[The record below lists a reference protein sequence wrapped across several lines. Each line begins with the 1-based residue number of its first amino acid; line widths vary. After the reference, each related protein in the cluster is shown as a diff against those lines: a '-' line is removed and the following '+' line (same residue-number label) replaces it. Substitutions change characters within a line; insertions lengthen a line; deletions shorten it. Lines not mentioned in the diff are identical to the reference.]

1 MAETCYDNRQ
11 FEMKMVLKSMA
22 YLHAYNLSISF
33 GEKKLFD
40 NVSFE
45 VGEHDRI
52 GLIGV
57 NGAGK
62 TTLFRLITGEM
73 EPTSGEAFLSKQAR
87 IGYLEQHACADETR
101 SIYDEML
108 SVFQNVMQIEREL
121 NETTCQLELGE
132 GSLNELI
139 DRQQALNER
148 FDRMGGLTYRSRT
161 RAALMGLGF
170 AEKEFGQPCGNLSG
184 GQKSKL
190 SLGKLL
196 LSGANLLLLDEPTNH
211 LDIESVEWLEGFLR
225 DFTGAA
231 LIISHDRYFLDR
243 VTNRTME
250 MEHGHVKL
258 LKGNYTEYQQFKK
271 QEREVQQKHYEN
283 SMREIKRIEGIIA
296 QQRQWNR
303 EKNIRTAESK
313 EKMLGRMK
321 AELEAPEAELESLR
335 FAFLPRMVS
344 GNDVILASG
353 LQKSFDEKKLFA
365 GVELHIRRGD
375 RAFLL
380 GPNGCGNTTLLRV
393 LLGKTPA
400 DGGRFTFGTNV
411 QIGYF
416 DQGLGGLHPE
426 KTVLAEIWDTYPA
439 MTQTEVRSALA
450 AFLFQGD
457 DVYQLVR
464 DLSGGEKARTALLK
478 LMLSGANLL
487 LLDEPTNHL
496 DISSREALEDA
507 LAGYEGTML
516 IVSHDRYFI
525 NKIANRVLHLTH
537 DGVKEY
543 LGGYDD
549 YVQALEEQPPTPKAA
564 QEKPKQNAY
573 KLRKER
579 ESERR
584 KLTGRIARC
593 EEKIARMDEEIT
605 TLNAQ
610 LERPEI
616 AADYAKVL
624 ELTQQLA
631 SLHEEQE
638 RLYAQWEQLQEQL
651 EADDN
656 A

>member
-1 MAETCYDNRQ
+1 
-11 FEMKMVLKSMA
+11 MA
-22 YLHAYNLSISF
+22 YLHAYNLNVSF
-33 GEKKLFD
+33 GDRVLFD
-40 NVSFE
+40 GVSFE
-45 VGEHDRI
+45 VGEHDRV

-62 TTLFRLITGEM
+62 TTLFRLITGEL
-73 EPTSGEAFLSKQAR
+73 EPTAGEAFVSKQAR
-87 IGYLEQHACADETR
+87 VGYLEQHACADSAR

-108 SVFQNVMQIEREL
+108 SVFADVMQVEREL
-121 NETTCQLELGE
+121 SETTHLLEAGE
-132 GSLNELI
+132 GDLNALI
-139 DRQQALNER
+139 NRQQDLNDR
-148 FDRMGGLTYRSRT
+148 FERMGGLTYRSRT

-170 AEKEFGQPCGNLSG
+170 PEKDFDQPCGNLSG

-250 MEHGHVKL
+250 LEHGHVKL
-258 LKGNYTEYQQFKK
+258 FKGNYTAYQQFKK
-271 QEREVQQKHYEN
+271 QEREVQRKHYEN
-283 SMREIKRIEGIIA
+283 SMREMKRIEGIIA

-313 EKMLGRMK
+313 EKMLERMK
-321 AELEAPEAELESLR
+321 AELEIPESELDSLR
-335 FAFLPRMVS
+335 FAFQPRMVS

-353 LQKSFDEKKLFA
+353 LAKSFEEKKLFA
-365 GVELHIRRGD
+365 NVELHVRRGD

-380 GPNGCGNTTLLRV
+380 GPNGCGKTTLLRV
-393 LLGKTPA
+393 LLGRTPA
-400 DGGRFTFGTNV
+400 DQGRFTFGTNV

-416 DQGLGGLHPE
+416 DQGLAGLHPE
-426 KTVLAEIWDTYPA
+426 KTVLDEIWDTYPA
-439 MTQTEVRSALA
+439 MTQTQVRSALA
-450 AFLFQGD
+450 AFLFQGE
-457 DVYQLVR
+457 DVYKQVQT
-464 DLSGGEKARTALLK
+464 LSGGEKARTALLK

-507 LAGYEGTML
+507 LSGYEGTML
-516 IVSHDRYFI
+516 IISHDRYFI
-525 NKIANRVLHLTH
+525 NKLANRVLHLTH

-549 YVQALEEQPPTPKAA
+549 YVQALDNQPRPGKVAA
-564 QEKPKQNAY
+564 EKPKQNDY

-584 KLTGRIARC
+584 KLMGRISRC
-593 EEKIARMDEEIT
+593 EQEIAAIDEET
-605 TLNAQ
+605 AALNAQ
-610 LERPEI
+610 LEQPQV

-631 SLHEEQE
+631 ALHEKQE
-638 RLYAQWEQLQEQL
+638 ALYAEWEKMQETL
-651 EADDN
+651 EAEE
-656 A
+656 

>member
-1 MAETCYDNRQ
+1 
-11 FEMKMVLKSMA
+11 MA
-22 YLHAYNLSISF
+22 YLHAYNLNVSF
-33 GEKKLFD
+33 GDKVLFD
-40 NVSFE
+40 DVSFE
-45 VGEHDRI
+45 VGEHDRV

-62 TTLFRLITGEM
+62 TTLFRLITGEL
-73 EPTSGEAFLSKQAR
+73 EPTAGEAFVSKQAR
-87 IGYLEQHACADETR
+87 VGYLEQHACADSAR

-108 SVFQNVMQIEREL
+108 SVFADVMQVEREL
-121 NETTCQLELGE
+121 SETTHLLEAGE
-132 GSLNELI
+132 GDLNALI
-139 DRQQALNER
+139 NRQQDLNDR
-148 FDRMGGLTYRSRT
+148 FERMGGLTYRSRT

-170 AEKEFGQPCGNLSG
+170 PEKDFDQPCGNLSG

-250 MEHGHVKL
+250 LEHGHVKL
-258 LKGNYTEYQQFKK
+258 FKGNYTAYQQFKK
-271 QEREVQQKHYEN
+271 QEREVQRKHYEN
-283 SMREIKRIEGIIA
+283 AMREMKRIEGIIA

-313 EKMLGRMK
+313 EKMLERMK
-321 AELEAPEAELESLR
+321 AELEIPESELDSLR
-335 FAFLPRMVS
+335 FAFQPRMVS

-353 LQKSFDEKKLFA
+353 LAKSFEEKKLFA
-365 GVELHIRRGD
+365 KVELHVRRGD

-380 GPNGCGNTTLLRV
+380 GPNGCGKTTLLRV
-393 LLGKTPA
+393 LLGRTPA
-400 DGGRFTFGTNV
+400 DQGRFTFGTNV

-416 DQGLGGLHPE
+416 DQGLAGLHPE
-426 KTVLAEIWDTYPA
+426 KTVLDEIWDTYPA
-439 MTQTEVRSALA
+439 MTQTQVRSALA
-450 AFLFQGD
+450 AFLFQGE
-457 DVYQLVR
+457 DVYKQVQT
-464 DLSGGEKARTALLK
+464 LSGGEKARTALLK

-507 LAGYEGTML
+507 LSGYEGTML

-525 NKIANRVLHLTH
+525 NKLANRVLHLTH

-549 YVQALEEQPPTPKAA
+549 YVQALDNQPRPGKVAA
-564 QEKPKQNAY
+564 EKPKQNDY

-584 KLTGRIARC
+584 KLMGRISRC
-593 EEKIARMDEEIT
+593 EQEIAAIDEET
-605 TLNAQ
+605 AALNAQ
-610 LERPEI
+610 LEQPQV

-631 SLHEEQE
+631 ALHEKQE
-638 RLYAQWEQLQEQL
+638 ELYAEWEKMQETL
-651 EADDN
+651 EAEE
-656 A
+656 

>member
-1 MAETCYDNRQ
+1 
-11 FEMKMVLKSMA
+11 MA
-22 YLHAYNLSISF
+22 YIHAYNLNVSF
-33 GEKKLFD
+33 GDKVLFD
-40 NVSFE
+40 DVSFE
-45 VGEHDRI
+45 VGEHDRV

-62 TTLFRLITGEM
+62 TTLFRLITGEL
-73 EPTSGEAFLSKQAR
+73 EPTAGEAFVSKQAR
-87 IGYLEQHACADETR
+87 VGYLEQHACADSAR

-108 SVFQNVMQIEREL
+108 SVFADVMQVEREL
-121 NETTCQLELGE
+121 SETTHLLEAGE
-132 GSLNELI
+132 GDLNALI
-139 DRQQALNER
+139 NRQQDLNDR
-148 FDRMGGLTYRSRT
+148 FERMGGLTYRSRT

-170 AEKEFGQPCGNLSG
+170 PEKDFDQPCGNLSG

-250 MEHGHVKL
+250 LEHGHVKL
-258 LKGNYTEYQQFKK
+258 FKGNYTAYQQFKK
-271 QEREVQQKHYEN
+271 QEREVQRKHYEN
-283 SMREIKRIEGIIA
+283 SMREMKRIEGIIA

-313 EKMLGRMK
+313 EKMLERMK
-321 AELEAPEAELESLR
+321 AELEIPESELDSLR
-335 FAFLPRMVS
+335 FAFQPRMVS

-353 LQKSFDEKKLFA
+353 LAKSFEEKKLFA
-365 GVELHIRRGD
+365 KVELHVRRGD

-380 GPNGCGNTTLLRV
+380 GPNGCGKTTLLRV
-393 LLGKTPA
+393 LLGRTPA
-400 DGGRFTFGTNV
+400 DQGRFTFGTNV

-416 DQGLGGLHPE
+416 DQGLAGLHPE
-426 KTVLAEIWDTYPA
+426 KTVLDEIWDTYPA
-439 MTQTEVRSALA
+439 MTQTQVRSALA
-450 AFLFQGD
+450 AFLFQGE
-457 DVYQLVR
+457 DVYKQVQT
-464 DLSGGEKARTALLK
+464 LSGGEKARTALLK

-507 LAGYEGTML
+507 LSGYEGTML

-525 NKIANRVLHLTH
+525 NKLANRVLHLTH

-549 YVQALEEQPPTPKAA
+549 YVQALDNQPRPGKVAA
-564 QEKPKQNAY
+564 EKPKQNDY

-584 KLTGRIARC
+584 KLMGRISRC
-593 EEKIARMDEEIT
+593 EQEIAAIDEET
-605 TLNAQ
+605 AALNAQ
-610 LERPEI
+610 LEQPQV

-631 SLHEEQE
+631 ALHEKQE
-638 RLYAQWEQLQEQL
+638 ELYAEWEKMQETL
-651 EADDN
+651 EAEE
-656 A
+656 

>member
-1 MAETCYDNRQ
+1 
-11 FEMKMVLKSMA
+11 MA
-22 YLHAYNLSISF
+22 YLHAYNLNVSF
-33 GEKKLFD
+33 GNKVLFD
-40 NVSFE
+40 GVSFE
-45 VGEHDRI
+45 VGEHDRV

-62 TTLFRLITGEM
+62 TTLFRLITGEL
-73 EPTSGEAFLSKQAR
+73 EPTAGEAFVSKQAR
-87 IGYLEQHACADETR
+87 VGYLEQHACADSAR

-108 SVFQNVMQIEREL
+108 SVFADVMQVEREL
-121 NETTCQLELGE
+121 SETTHLLEAGE
-132 GSLNELI
+132 GDLNALI
-139 DRQQALNER
+139 NRQQDLNDR
-148 FDRMGGLTYRSRT
+148 FERMGGLTYRSHT

-170 AEKEFGQPCGNLSG
+170 PEKDFDQPCGNLSG

-250 MEHGHVKL
+250 LEHGHVKL
-258 LKGNYTEYQQFKK
+258 FKGNYTAYQQFKK
-271 QEREVQQKHYEN
+271 QEREVQRKHYEN
-283 SMREIKRIEGIIA
+283 AMREMKRIEGIIA

-313 EKMLGRMK
+313 EKMLERMK
-321 AELEAPEAELESLR
+321 AELEIPDAELDSLR
-335 FAFLPRMVS
+335 FAFQPRMVS
-344 GNDVILASG
+344 GNDVILASR
-353 LQKSFDEKKLFA
+353 LAKSFEEKKLFA
-365 GVELHIRRGD
+365 NVELHVRRGD

-380 GPNGCGNTTLLRV
+380 GPNGCGKTTLLRV
-393 LLGKTPA
+393 LLGRTPA
-400 DGGRFTFGTNV
+400 DQGRFTFGTNV

-416 DQGLGGLHPE
+416 DQGLAGLHPE
-426 KTVLAEIWDTYPA
+426 KTVLDEIWDTYPA
-439 MTQTEVRSALA
+439 MTQTQVRSALA
-450 AFLFQGD
+450 AFLFQGE
-457 DVYQLVR
+457 DVYKQVQT
-464 DLSGGEKARTALLK
+464 LSGGEKARTALLK

-507 LAGYEGTML
+507 LSGYEGTML

-525 NKIANRVLHLTH
+525 NKLANRVLHLTH

-549 YVQALEEQPPTPKAA
+549 YVQALDNQPRPGKVAA
-564 QEKPKQNAY
+564 EKPKQNDY

-584 KLTGRIARC
+584 KLMGRISRC
-593 EEKIARMDEEIT
+593 EQEISALDEET
-605 TLNAQ
+605 ASLNAQ
-610 LERPEI
+610 LEQPQV

-631 SLHEEQE
+631 ALHEKQE
-638 RLYAQWEQLQEQL
+638 ALYAEWEKMQETL
-651 EADDN
+651 EAEE
-656 A
+656 

>member
-1 MAETCYDNRQ
+1 
-11 FEMKMVLKSMA
+11 MA
-22 YLHAYNLSISF
+22 YLHTYNLSVSF
-33 GEKKLFD
+33 GDKKLFD
-40 NVSFE
+40 GVSFE

-62 TTLFRLITGEM
+62 TTLLRLITGEL
-73 EPTSGEAFLSKQAR
+73 EPAAGEAFLSKQAR
-87 IGYLEQHACADETR
+87 VGYLEQHACADAAR

-108 SVFQNVMQIEREL
+108 SVFADVMQVEREL
-121 NETTCQLELGE
+121 SETTRLLEAEE
-132 GSLNELI
+132 GDLNALI
-139 DRQQALNER
+139 NRQQDLNDR
-148 FDRMGGLTYRSRT
+148 FERMGGLTYRSRT

-170 AEKEFGQPCGNLSG
+170 PEKDFGQPCGTLSG

-250 MEHGHVKL
+250 LEHGHVKL
-258 LKGNYTEYQQFKK
+258 FKGNYTACQQFKK
-271 QEREVQQKHYEN
+271 QEREVQRKHYEN
-283 SMREIKRIEGIIA
+283 SMREMKRIEGIIA

-313 EKMLGRMK
+313 EKMLERMK
-321 AELEAPEAELESLR
+321 AELEIPESELDSLR
-335 FAFLPRMVS
+335 FSFQPRMVS

-353 LQKSFDEKKLFA
+353 LTKSFEEKKLFA
-365 GVELHIRRGD
+365 NVDLHVRRGD

-380 GPNGCGNTTLLRV
+380 GPNGCGKTTLLRV
-393 LLGKTPA
+393 LLGETPA
-400 DGGRFTFGTNV
+400 DSGRFTFGTNV
-411 QIGYF
+411 QVGYF

-426 KTVLAEIWDTYPA
+426 KTVLDEIWDTYPA
-439 MTQTEVRSALA
+439 MTQTQVRSALA
-450 AFLFQGD
+450 AFLFQGE
-457 DVYQLVR
+457 DVYKLVR

-507 LAGYEGTML
+507 LSGYEGTML

-525 NKIANRVLHLTH
+525 NKLANRVLHLTH

-549 YVQALEEQPPTPKAA
+549 YVQALANQPLAPKAA
-564 QEKPKQNAY
+564 AEKPKQNDY

-584 KLTGRIARC
+584 KLAGRISRC
-593 EEKIARMDEEIT
+593 EQEIAAIDEET
-605 TLNAQ
+605 AALNAQ
-610 LERPEI
+610 LEQPET

-624 ELTQQLA
+624 ELTQRLA
-631 SLHEEQE
+631 ALHEHQE
-638 RLYAQWEQLQEQL
+638 ALYAQWEEMQEKL
-651 EADDN
+651 EAGEQEG
-656 A
+656 

>member
-1 MAETCYDNRQ
+1 
-11 FEMKMVLKSMA
+11 MA
-22 YLHAYNLSISF
+22 YLHAYNLNVSF
-33 GEKKLFD
+33 GDKVLFD
-40 NVSFE
+40 GVSFE
-45 VGEHDRI
+45 VGEHDRV

-62 TTLFRLITGEM
+62 TTLFRLITGEL
-73 EPTSGEAFLSKQAR
+73 EPTAGEAFVSKQAR
-87 IGYLEQHACADETR
+87 VGYLEQHACADSAR

-108 SVFQNVMQIEREL
+108 SVFADVMQVEREL
-121 NETTCQLELGE
+121 SETTHLLEAGE
-132 GSLNELI
+132 GDLNALI
-139 DRQQALNER
+139 NRQQDLNDR
-148 FDRMGGLTYRSRT
+148 FERMGGLTYRSRT

-170 AEKEFGQPCGNLSG
+170 PEKDFDQPCGNLSG

-250 MEHGHVKL
+250 LEHRHVKL
-258 LKGNYTEYQQFKK
+258 FKGNYTAYQQFKK
-271 QEREVQQKHYEN
+271 QEREVQRKHYEN
-283 SMREIKRIEGIIA
+283 SMREMRRIEGIIA

-313 EKMLGRMK
+313 EKMLERMK
-321 AELEAPEAELESLR
+321 AELEIPDAELDSLR
-335 FAFLPRMVS
+335 FAFQPRMVS

-353 LQKSFDEKKLFA
+353 LAKSFEEKKLFA
-365 GVELHIRRGD
+365 NVELHVRRGD

-380 GPNGCGNTTLLRV
+380 GPNGCGKTTLLRV

-400 DGGRFTFGTNV
+400 DSGRFTFGTNV

-416 DQGLGGLHPE
+416 DQGLAGLHPA
-426 KTVLAEIWDTYPA
+426 KTVLDEIWDTYPA
-439 MTQTEVRSALA
+439 MTQTQVRSALA
-450 AFLFQGD
+450 AFLFQGE
-457 DVYQLVR
+457 DVYKRVQT
-464 DLSGGEKARTALLK
+464 LSGGEKARTALLK

-507 LAGYEGTML
+507 LSGYEGTML

-525 NKIANRVLHLTH
+525 NKLANRVLHLTH

-549 YVQALEEQPPTPKAA
+549 YVQALDNQPRPGKVAA
-564 QEKPKQNAY
+564 EKPKQNDY

-584 KLTGRIARC
+584 KLMGRISRC
-593 EEKIARMDEEIT
+593 EQEIAAIDEET
-605 TLNAQ
+605 AALNAQ
-610 LERPEI
+610 LEQPQV

-631 SLHEEQE
+631 ALHEKQE
-638 RLYAQWEQLQEQL
+638 ALYAEWEKMQETL
-651 EADDN
+651 EAEE
-656 A
+656 

>member
-1 MAETCYDNRQ
+1 
-11 FEMKMVLKSMA
+11 MVLLAMA
-22 YLHAYNLSISF
+22 YLHAYNLNVRF
-33 GEKKLFD
+33 GEKTLFD
-40 NVSFE
+40 GVSFE
-45 VGEHDRI
+45 IGEQERV

-73 EPTSGEAFLSKQAR
+73 EPSAGELFLSRQAHV
-87 IGYLEQHACADETR
+87 GYLEQHACADDAR
-101 SIYDEML
+101 SLYDEML
-108 SVFQNVMQIEREL
+108 TVFADVMQVEREL
-121 NETTCQLELGE
+121 GETTRRLEAGKGE
-132 GSLNELI
+132 LSALI
-139 DRQQALNER
+139 DRQQALNEQ
-148 FDRMGGLTYRSRT
+148 FERMGGLTYRSRT

-170 AEKEFGQPCGNLSG
+170 PENEFGRPCGSLSG

-250 MEHGHVKL
+250 LEHGRL
-258 LKGNYTEYQQFKK
+258 RQFKGGYTAYQQFKR
-271 QEREVQQKHYEN
+271 QEREVQQKHYEH
-283 SMREIKRIEGIIA
+283 SLREIKRIEGIIA

-313 EKMLGRMK
+313 EKMLERMK
-321 AELEAPEAELESLR
+321 AGLEIPEAELASVRLS
-335 FAFLPRMVS
+335 FQPRMVS
-344 GNDVILASG
+344 GNDVVLASG
-353 LQKSFDEKKLFA
+353 LAKSFAGKRLFA

-380 GPNGCGNTTLLRV
+380 GPNGCGKTTLLRV
-393 LLGKTPA
+393 LLGKTPP
-400 DGGRFTFGTNV
+400 DCGRFTFGTNV
-411 QIGYF
+411 QVGYF
-416 DQGLGGLHPE
+416 DQGLAGLHPE
-426 KTVLAEIWDTYPA
+426 KTVLDEVWDTYPA
-439 MTQTEVRSALA
+439 MTQTQVRSALA
-450 AFLFQGD
+450 AFLFQGE
-457 DVYQLVR
+457 DVYKLVR
-464 DLSGGEKARTALLK
+464 ELSGGEKARTALLK

-507 LAGYEGTML
+507 LADYEGTL
-516 IVSHDRYFI
+516 LVVSHDRYFI
-525 NKIANRVLHLTH
+525 NKLANRVLHLTH

-549 YVQALEEQPPTPKAA
+549 YVKALEQQPAA
-564 QEKPKQNAY
+564 QRAAAEKPRQNEY

-584 KLTGRIARC
+584 KLAGRISRC
-593 EEKIARMDEEIT
+593 EREIDAIDAESAA
-605 TLNAQ
+605 LNAQ
-610 LERPEI
+610 LEQPET
-616 AADYAKVL
+616 AANYEKVL
-624 ELTQQLA
+624 ELTQRLA
-631 SLHEEQE
+631 ALHERQE
-638 RLYAQWEQLQEQL
+638 ALYAQWEAMQEEL
-651 EADDN
+651 EASGKN
-656 A
+656 SAQNG

>member
-1 MAETCYDNRQ
+1 
-11 FEMKMVLKSMA
+11 MA
-22 YLHAYNLSISF
+22 YLHAYNLNVSF
-33 GEKKLFD
+33 GDKVLFD
-40 NVSFE
+40 GVSFE
-45 VGEHDRI
+45 VGEHDRV

-62 TTLFRLITGEM
+62 TTLFRLITGEL
-73 EPTSGEAFLSKQAR
+73 EPTAGEAFVSKQAR
-87 IGYLEQHACADETR
+87 VGYLEQHACAESAR

-108 SVFQNVMQIEREL
+108 SVFADVMQVEREL
-121 NETTCQLELGE
+121 SETTHLLEAGE
-132 GSLNELI
+132 GDLNALI
-139 DRQQALNER
+139 NRQQDLNDR
-148 FDRMGGLTYRSRT
+148 FERMGGLTYRSHT

-170 AEKEFGQPCGNLSG
+170 PEKDFDQPCGNLSG

-250 MEHGHVKL
+250 LEHGHVKL
-258 LKGNYTEYQQFKK
+258 FKGNYTAYHQFKK
-271 QEREVQQKHYEN
+271 QEREVQRKHYEN
-283 SMREIKRIEGIIA
+283 AMREMKRIEGIIA

-313 EKMLGRMK
+313 EKMLERMK
-321 AELEAPEAELESLR
+321 AELEIPDAELDSLR
-335 FAFLPRMVS
+335 FAFQPRMVS

-353 LQKSFDEKKLFA
+353 LAKSFEEKKLFA
-365 GVELHIRRGD
+365 NVELHVRRGD

-380 GPNGCGNTTLLRV
+380 GPNGCGKTTLLRV
-393 LLGKTPA
+393 LLGRTPA
-400 DGGRFTFGTNV
+400 DQGRFTFGTNV

-416 DQGLGGLHPE
+416 DQGLAGLHPE
-426 KTVLAEIWDTYPA
+426 KTVLDEIWDTYPA
-439 MTQTEVRSALA
+439 MTQTQVRSALA
-450 AFLFQGD
+450 AFLFQGE
-457 DVYQLVR
+457 DVYKQVQT
-464 DLSGGEKARTALLK
+464 LSGGEKARTALLK

-507 LAGYEGTML
+507 LSGYEGTML

-525 NKIANRVLHLTH
+525 NKLANRVLHLTH

-549 YVQALEEQPPTPKAA
+549 YVQALDNQPRPGKVAA
-564 QEKPKQNAY
+564 EKPKQNDY

-584 KLTGRIARC
+584 KLMGRISRC
-593 EEKIARMDEEIT
+593 EQEISALDEKTAS
-605 TLNAQ
+605 LNAQ
-610 LERPEI
+610 LEQPQV

-631 SLHEEQE
+631 ALHEKQE
-638 RLYAQWEQLQEQL
+638 ALYAEWEKMQETL
-651 EADDN
+651 EAEE
-656 A
+656 

>member
-1 MAETCYDNRQ
+1 
-11 FEMKMVLKSMA
+11 MA
-22 YLHAYNLSISF
+22 YLHANNLNISF
-33 GEKKLFD
+33 GESVLFD
-40 NVSFE
+40 GVSFE

-62 TTLFRLITGEM
+62 TTLFRLITGAL
-73 EPTSGEAFLSKQAR
+73 EPTAGEAFLSKQAR
-87 IGYLEQHACADETR
+87 VGYLEQHACADAAR
-101 SIYDEML
+101 GVYDEML
-108 SVFQNVMQIEREL
+108 SVFADVMQVEREL
-121 NETTCQLELGE
+121 HETTRMLEAGE
-132 GSLNELI
+132 GGLNALI
-139 DRQQALNER
+139 DRQQALNEQLA
-148 FDRMGGLTYRSRT
+148 RMGGLTFRSRT

-170 AEKEFGQPCGNLSG
+170 PEKAFDQPCGTLSG

-250 MEHGHVKL
+250 LEHGRVRL
-258 LKGNYTEYQQFKK
+258 FKGNYTAWQQLKK
-271 QEREVQQKHYEN
+271 QEREVRQKHYEN
-283 SMREIKRIEGIIA
+283 AMREIRRIEGIIA

-303 EKNIRTAESK
+303 EKNIKTAESK
-313 EKMLGRMK
+313 EKMLERMK
-321 AELEAPEAELESLR
+321 AELEAPESELDSLR
-335 FAFLPRMVS
+335 FAFQPRMVS
-344 GNDVILASG
+344 GNDVLLASG
-353 LQKSFDEKKLFA
+353 LAKAFEEIKLFSD
-365 GVELHIRRGD
+365 VELHVRRGD

-380 GPNGCGNTTLLRV
+380 GPNGCGKTTLLRV
-393 LLGKTPA
+393 LLGRLPA
-400 DGGRFTFGTNV
+400 DGGRFAFGANV
-411 QIGYF
+411 QVGYF
-416 DQGLGGLHPE
+416 DQGLAGLHPD
-426 KTVLAEIWDTYPA
+426 KTVLDEIWDTYPA
-439 MTQTEVRSALA
+439 MTQTQVRSALA
-450 AFLFQGD
+450 AFLFKGEG
-457 DVYQLVR
+457 VYKPVHA
-464 DLSGGEKARTALLK
+464 LSGGEKARAALLK

-496 DISSREALEDA
+496 DISSREALEEA
-507 LAGYEGTML
+507 LIGYEGTML

-525 NKIANRVLHLTH
+525 NKLANRVLHLTH

-549 YVQALEEQPPTPKAA
+549 YVQALEHQPAAAKAA
-564 QEKPKQNAY
+564 REQPKQNDY

-584 KLTGRIARC
+584 RRAGRIARC
-593 EEKIARMDEEIT
+593 EQEINALDEEAA
-605 TLNAQ
+605 LLSAR

-616 AADYAKVL
+616 AADYGQVL

-631 SLHEEQE
+631 ALHEKQE
-638 RLYAQWEQLQEQL
+638 ALYLQWEQMQEEL
-651 EADDN
+651 EQDGQQAE
-656 A
+656 

>member
-1 MAETCYDNRQ
+1 
-11 FEMKMVLKSMA
+11 MA
-22 YLHAYNLSISF
+22 YLHAYNLNVSF
-33 GEKKLFD
+33 GDKVLFD
-40 NVSFE
+40 GVSFE
-45 VGEHDRI
+45 VGEHDRV

-62 TTLFRLITGEM
+62 TTLFRLITGEL
-73 EPTSGEAFLSKQAR
+73 EPTAGEAFLSKQAR
-87 IGYLEQHACADETR
+87 VGYLEQHACADAAR

-108 SVFQNVMQIEREL
+108 SVFANVMQVEREL
-121 NETTCQLELGE
+121 SETTRLLEAGE
-132 GSLNELI
+132 GDLNALI
-139 DRQQALNER
+139 NRQQDLNDR
-148 FDRMGGLTYRSRT
+148 FERMGGLTYRSRT
-161 RAALMGLGF
+161 RATLMGLGF
-170 AEKEFGQPCGNLSG
+170 PEKDFGQPCGTLSG

-250 MEHGHVKL
+250 LEHGHVKL
-258 LKGNYTEYQQFKK
+258 FKGNYTACQQFKK
-271 QEREVQQKHYEN
+271 QEREVRRKHYEN
-283 SMREIKRIEGIIA
+283 SMREMKRIEGIIA

-313 EKMLGRMK
+313 EKMLERMK
-321 AELEAPEAELESLR
+321 AELEIPDSELDRLHFS
-335 FAFLPRMVS
+335 FQPRIVS

-353 LQKSFDEKKLFA
+353 LTKSFEEKKLFA
-365 GVELHIRRGD
+365 NVELHVRRGD

-380 GPNGCGNTTLLRV
+380 GPNGCGKTTLLRV
-393 LLGKTPA
+393 LLGRTPA
-400 DGGRFTFGTNV
+400 DQGRFTFGTNV

-416 DQGLGGLHPE
+416 DQGLAGLHPA
-426 KTVLAEIWDTYPA
+426 KTVLDEIWDTYPA
-439 MTQTEVRSALA
+439 MTQTQVRSALA
-450 AFLFQGD
+450 AFLFQGE
-457 DVYQLVR
+457 DVYKRVQT
-464 DLSGGEKARTALLK
+464 LSGGEKARTALLK

-507 LAGYEGTML
+507 LSGYEGTML

-525 NKIANRVLHLTH
+525 NKLANRVLHLTH

-549 YVQALEEQPPTPKAA
+549 YVQALDNQPRPGKVAA
-564 QEKPKQNAY
+564 EKPKQNDY

-584 KLTGRIARC
+584 KLMGRISRC
-593 EEKIARMDEEIT
+593 EQEIAAIDEET
-605 TLNAQ
+605 AALNAQ
-610 LERPEI
+610 LEQPQV

-631 SLHEEQE
+631 ALHEKQE
-638 RLYAQWEQLQEQL
+638 ALYAEWEKMQETL
-651 EADDN
+651 EAEE
-656 A
+656 

>member
-1 MAETCYDNRQ
+1 
-11 FEMKMVLKSMA
+11 MA
-22 YLHAYNLSISF
+22 YLHAYNLNVSF
-33 GEKKLFD
+33 GDKVLFD
-40 NVSFE
+40 GVSFE
-45 VGEHDRI
+45 VGEHDRV

-62 TTLFRLITGEM
+62 TTLFRLITGEL
-73 EPTSGEAFLSKQAR
+73 EPTAGEAFVSKQAR
-87 IGYLEQHACADETR
+87 VGYLEQHACADSAR

-108 SVFQNVMQIEREL
+108 SVFADVMQVEREL
-121 NETTCQLELGE
+121 SETTRLLEAGE
-132 GSLNELI
+132 GELNALI
-139 DRQQALNER
+139 NRQQDLNDR
-148 FDRMGGLTYRSRT
+148 FERMGGLTYRSRT

-170 AEKEFGQPCGNLSG
+170 PEKDFDQPCGNLSG

-250 MEHGHVKL
+250 LEHGHVKL
-258 LKGNYTEYQQFKK
+258 FKGNYTAYQQFKK
-271 QEREVQQKHYEN
+271 QEREVQRKHYEN
-283 SMREIKRIEGIIA
+283 SMREMKRIEGIIA

-313 EKMLGRMK
+313 EKMLERMK
-321 AELEAPEAELESLR
+321 AELEIPDAELDSLR
-335 FAFLPRMVS
+335 FAFQPRMVS

-353 LQKSFDEKKLFA
+353 LAKSFEEKKLFA
-365 GVELHIRRGD
+365 NVELHVRRGD

-380 GPNGCGNTTLLRV
+380 GPNGCGKTTLLRV
-393 LLGKTPA
+393 LLGRTPA
-400 DGGRFTFGTNV
+400 DQGRFTFGTNV

-416 DQGLGGLHPE
+416 DQGLAGLHPE
-426 KTVLAEIWDTYPA
+426 KTVLDEIWDTYPA
-439 MTQTEVRSALA
+439 MTQTQVRSALA
-450 AFLFQGD
+450 AFLFPGE
-457 DVYQLVR
+457 DVYKQVQT
-464 DLSGGEKARTALLK
+464 LSGGEKARTALLK

-507 LAGYEGTML
+507 LSGYEGTML

-525 NKIANRVLHLTH
+525 NKLANRVLHLTH

-549 YVQALEEQPPTPKAA
+549 YVQALDNQPRPGKVAA
-564 QEKPKQNAY
+564 EKPKQNDY

-584 KLTGRIARC
+584 KLMGRISRC
-593 EEKIARMDEEIT
+593 EQEISALDEET
-605 TLNAQ
+605 ASLNAQ
-610 LERPEI
+610 LEQPQV

-631 SLHEEQE
+631 ALHEKQE
-638 RLYAQWEQLQEQL
+638 ALYAEWEKMQETL
-651 EADDN
+651 EAEE
-656 A
+656 

>member
-1 MAETCYDNRQ
+1 
-11 FEMKMVLKSMA
+11 MA
-22 YLHAYNLSISF
+22 YLHAYNLNVSF
-33 GEKKLFD
+33 GDKVLFD
-40 NVSFE
+40 DVSFE
-45 VGEHDRI
+45 VGEHDRV

-62 TTLFRLITGEM
+62 TTLFRLITGEL
-73 EPTSGEAFLSKQAR
+73 EPTAGEAFVSKQAR
-87 IGYLEQHACADETR
+87 VGYLEQHACADSAR

-108 SVFQNVMQIEREL
+108 SVFADVMQVEREL
-121 NETTCQLELGE
+121 SETTHLLEAGE
-132 GSLNELI
+132 GDLNALI
-139 DRQQALNER
+139 NRQQDLNDR
-148 FDRMGGLTYRSRT
+148 FERMGGLTYRSRT

-170 AEKEFGQPCGNLSG
+170 PEKDFDQPCGNLSG

-250 MEHGHVKL
+250 LEHGHVKL
-258 LKGNYTEYQQFKK
+258 FKGNYTAYQQFKK
-271 QEREVQQKHYEN
+271 QEREVQRKHYEN
-283 SMREIKRIEGIIA
+283 SMREMKRIEGIIA

-313 EKMLGRMK
+313 EKMLERMK
-321 AELEAPEAELESLR
+321 AELEIPESELDSLR
-335 FAFLPRMVS
+335 FAFQPRMVS

-353 LQKSFDEKKLFA
+353 LAKSFEEKKLFA
-365 GVELHIRRGD
+365 KVELHVRRGD

-380 GPNGCGNTTLLRV
+380 GPNGCGKTTLLRV
-393 LLGKTPA
+393 LLGRTPA
-400 DGGRFTFGTNV
+400 DQGRFTFGTNV

-416 DQGLGGLHPE
+416 DQGLAGLHPE
-426 KTVLAEIWDTYPA
+426 KTVLDEIWDTYPA
-439 MTQTEVRSALA
+439 MTQTQVRSALA
-450 AFLFQGD
+450 VFLFQGE
-457 DVYQLVR
+457 DVYKQVQT
-464 DLSGGEKARTALLK
+464 LSGGEKARTALLK

-507 LAGYEGTML
+507 LSGYEGTML

-525 NKIANRVLHLTH
+525 NKLANRVLHLTH

-549 YVQALEEQPPTPKAA
+549 YVQALDNQPRPGKVAA
-564 QEKPKQNAY
+564 EKPKQNDY

-584 KLTGRIARC
+584 KLMGRISRC
-593 EEKIARMDEEIT
+593 EQEIAAIDEET
-605 TLNAQ
+605 AALNAQ
-610 LERPEI
+610 LEQPQV

-631 SLHEEQE
+631 ALHEKQE
-638 RLYAQWEQLQEQL
+638 ELYAEWEKMQETL
-651 EADDN
+651 EAEE
-656 A
+656 

>member
-1 MAETCYDNRQ
+1 
-11 FEMKMVLKSMA
+11 MA
-22 YLHAYNLSISF
+22 YLHAYNLNVSF
-33 GEKKLFD
+33 GDKVLFD
-40 NVSFE
+40 GVSFE
-45 VGEHDRI
+45 VGEHDRV

-62 TTLFRLITGEM
+62 TTLFRLITGEL
-73 EPTSGEAFLSKQAR
+73 EPTAGEAFVSKQAR
-87 IGYLEQHACADETR
+87 VGYLEQHACAESAR

-108 SVFQNVMQIEREL
+108 SVFADVMQVEREL
-121 NETTCQLELGE
+121 SETTHLLEAGE
-132 GSLNELI
+132 GDLNALI
-139 DRQQALNER
+139 NRQQDLNDR
-148 FDRMGGLTYRSRT
+148 FERMGGFTYRSHT

-170 AEKEFGQPCGNLSG
+170 PEKDFNQPCGNLSG

-250 MEHGHVKL
+250 LEHGHVKL
-258 LKGNYTEYQQFKK
+258 FKGNYTAYQQFKK
-271 QEREVQQKHYEN
+271 QEREVQRKHYEN
-283 SMREIKRIEGIIA
+283 AMREMKRIEGIIA

-313 EKMLGRMK
+313 EKMLERMK
-321 AELEAPEAELESLR
+321 AELEIPDAELDSLR
-335 FAFLPRMVS
+335 FAFQPRMVS

-353 LQKSFDEKKLFA
+353 LAKSFEEKKLFA
-365 GVELHIRRGD
+365 NVELHVRRGD

-380 GPNGCGNTTLLRV
+380 GPNGCGKTTLLRV
-393 LLGKTPA
+393 LLGRTPA
-400 DGGRFTFGTNV
+400 DQGRFTFGTNV

-416 DQGLGGLHPE
+416 DQGLAGLHPE
-426 KTVLAEIWDTYPA
+426 KTVLDEIWDTYPA
-439 MTQTEVRSALA
+439 MTQTQVRSALA
-450 AFLFQGD
+450 AFLFQGE
-457 DVYQLVR
+457 DVYKQVQT
-464 DLSGGEKARTALLK
+464 LSGGEKARTALLK

-507 LAGYEGTML
+507 LSGYEGTML

-525 NKIANRVLHLTH
+525 NKLANRVLHLTH

-549 YVQALEEQPPTPKAA
+549 YVQALDNQPRPGKVAA
-564 QEKPKQNAY
+564 EKPKQNDY

-584 KLTGRIARC
+584 KLMGRISRC
-593 EEKIARMDEEIT
+593 EQEISALDEKTAS
-605 TLNAQ
+605 LNAQ
-610 LERPEI
+610 LEQPQV

-631 SLHEEQE
+631 ALHEKQE
-638 RLYAQWEQLQEQL
+638 ALYAEWEKMQETL
-651 EADDN
+651 EAEE
-656 A
+656 

>member
-1 MAETCYDNRQ
+1 
-11 FEMKMVLKSMA
+11 
-22 YLHAYNLSISF
+22 
-33 GEKKLFD
+33 
-40 NVSFE
+40 
-45 VGEHDRI
+45 
-52 GLIGV
+52 
-57 NGAGK
+57 
-62 TTLFRLITGEM
+62 
-73 EPTSGEAFLSKQAR
+73 
-87 IGYLEQHACADETR
+87 
-101 SIYDEML
+101 ML
-108 SVFQNVMQIEREL
+108 SVFQNVMQVEREL

-258 LKGNYTEYQQFKK
+258 L
-271 QEREVQQKHYEN
+271 
-283 SMREIKRIEGIIA
+283 
-296 QQRQWNR
+296 RQWNR

-380 GPNGCGNTTLLRV
+380 GPNGCGKTTLL
-393 LLGKTPA
+393 
-400 DGGRFTFGTNV
+400 
-411 QIGYF
+411 
-416 DQGLGGLHPE
+416 
-426 KTVLAEIWDTYPA
+426 VLAEIWDTYPA